1 MMNSY
6 TMSIIYIIIMMIMIK
21 SFVIQQYSDY
31 YVAEISTDKGDIVTD
46 WTNRDTLMHNIYEAM
61 DLHFWF

>member
-31 YVAEISTDKGDIVTD
+31 HVAEISTDKRDIVTD
-46 WTNRDTLMHNIYEAM
+46 WTNRDTLMHNIYTAM